1 MKRWVALFS
10 LIFASLSFPT
20 QANEAYSATS
30 TSVSFGASF
39 PMTGAAS
46 PGIGSYY
53 AGIEAYFSYVNE
65 NGGIYNRKINLV
77 KKDDMNTTV
86 RAIANNNSLILNE
99 NVFALIST
107 SPSCANQLKVSE
119 TLNLSSRGVPNL
131 FVDCYIEKTTE
142 TSDLDSVENLS
153 TTYYGQLSLENQM
166 LLLKSHIDKYYPNRK
181 IAIVHQDD
189 DHSLGIAKIKSSSP
203 AICLKSFLAGLE
215 RFIGAVEGFCRDG
228 SKLQNGDV
236 ILYSGGPAGLAY
248 LVASSE
254 KWSIKT
260 IFYANDDAL
269 NQSFLSATGLPL
281 GKSAEIFSISSNR
294 LISEKNDPTV
304 EKLIS
309 IGEKYAGTV
318 KIDQRFIEGMN
329 AGYIIGS
336 VLAAVGP
343 DLTRERFMKVL
354 DLYGA
359 DSDVLGVSDR
369 SKDPATRFMPL
380 GGVLV
385 RTMGS
390 TSEAISDVM
399 TLTSNSLTLK
409 PRKLSSLTLDAL
421 PVQVQRLPNT
431 TPTVSPSPTPMPTVD
446 KTPEPKKSAS
456 PPPSASP
463 ILDIEGDEEVPFGK
477 IGVKKDK
484 NRYTISISSNLPE
497 ENLQV
502 RATKKGQKSI
512 NFSVVTDEDGQA
524 KFTTSRN
531 LAGFRLALSLDGEI
545 LTSIRVN

>member
-20 QANEAYSATS
+20 QANEAHSVTS

-77 KKDDMNTTV
+77 KKDDMNTAV

-99 NVFALIST
+99 KVFALIST
-107 SPSCANQLKVSE
+107 SPSCANQLRVSK

-189 DHSLGIAKIKSSSP
+189 DYALGIAKIKSSSP

-215 RFIGAVEGFCRDG
+215 RYIGAVEGFCRDG

-236 ILYSGGPAGLAY
+236 ILYSGGPAGLATV
-248 LVASSE
+248 VAAFE
-254 KWSIKT
+254 RAQINPLY
-260 IFYANDDAL
+260 FVNNEAL
-269 NQSFLSATGLPL
+269 NPTFFSATGIPL
-281 GKSAEIFSISSNR
+281 GKSAEVFTLSTMG
-294 LISEKNDPTV
+294 LISEKE
-304 EKLIS
+304 EKVILVFTRIA
-309 IGEKYAGTV
+309 ERYAGTV

-329 AGYIIGS
+329 VGYIIGN

-343 DLTRERFMKVL
+343 DLTRERFMKAL
-354 DLYGA
+354 DLYG
-359 DSDVLGVSDR
+359 SEFDVLGVSER
-369 SKDPATRFMPL
+369 SQDAETRFMPK
-380 GGVLV
+380 GGVVV
-385 RTMGS
+385 RTIGS
-390 TSEAISDVM
+390 TSEVISEVM
-399 TLTSNSLTLK
+399 TLANGSVTYKSRKKLNLTSNV
-409 PRKLSSLTLDAL
+409 L

-477 IGVKKDK
+477 IGVKKDR